1 MVDNVKEWKKLF
13 FFLQEA
19 NEHNVEVGFFE
30 NSKYPSLGDTKGK
43 DVLVGDVARANEFGS
58 SKQGRPPRPF
68 MRNAQLANSAKWA
81 KVLEKKLK
89 VATTRKNYQ
98 NSMLFVG
105 SVIEADIKQS
115 IEDFQKPSLAES
127 TIKAKGFPK
136 PLISTAIMLNSVTHQ
151 YVKSK
156 KGSKNDKK

>member
-1 MVDNVKEWKKLF
+1 
-13 FFLQEA
+13 
-19 NEHNVEVGFFE
+19 
-30 NSKYPSLGDTKGK
+30 
-43 DVLVGDVARANEFGS
+43 
-58 SKQGRPPRPF
+58 